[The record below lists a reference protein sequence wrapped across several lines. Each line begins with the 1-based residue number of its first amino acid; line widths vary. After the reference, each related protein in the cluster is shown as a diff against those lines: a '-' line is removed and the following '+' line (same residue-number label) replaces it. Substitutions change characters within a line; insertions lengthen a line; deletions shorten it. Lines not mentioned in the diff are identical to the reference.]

1 MSTARVT
8 APPRVFTASLLH
20 TPSGSNVNVVVSIPV
35 SLRAHKKS
43 ANAGDDFVAA
53 GQAKV
58 DSVRFAQLVAPN
70 ISQGQAELFDVP
82 AQRQEGLTVGL
93 LRRYPGIDAVDTELL
108 NEDKIGVRWLRRNA
122 NRQFDLFVS
131 HAIRL

>member
-1 MSTARVT
+1 M
-8 APPRVFTASLLH
+8 
-20 TPSGSNVNVVVSIPV
+20 
-35 SLRAHKKS
+35 
-43 ANAGDDFVAA
+43 
-53 GQAKV
+53 
-58 DSVRFAQLVAPN
+58 DSVRFAQLIAPN